1 MVTTVITAMAA
12 YSNER
17 VAAIILSVL
26 YRMLTTFVT
35 SMKKQIII
43 SSTNELVRVL
53 PERIVYISSD
63 GNYSTMVLHDKT
75 EHLFTFNLSHFQKLI
90 EKQLKDEASQFIRIG
105 KSLIINRDYIYR
117 INLTKQQ
124 LVMSDMAL
132 NQAFMLSASKEALKQ
147 LKQLLENELK

>member
-1 MVTTVITAMAA
+1 MGNV
-12 YSNER
+12 
-17 VAAIILSVL
+17 
-26 YRMLTTFVT
+26 TFVIG
-35 SMKKQIII
+35 MKKQIII

-124 LVMSDMAL
+124 LVMSDMAM

-147 LKQLLENELK
+147 LKQLLENELI

>member
-1 MVTTVITAMAA
+1 MGNV
-12 YSNER
+12 
-17 VAAIILSVL
+17 
-26 YRMLTTFVT
+26 TFVIG
-35 SMKKQIII
+35 MKKQIII

-147 LKQLLENELK
+147 LKQLLEN

>member
-1 MVTTVITAMAA
+1 
-12 YSNER
+12 
-17 VAAIILSVL
+17 
-26 YRMLTTFVT
+26 
-35 SMKKQIII
+35 MKKQIII

-63 GNYSTMVLHDKT
+63 GNYSTMVQHDKT

-132 NQAFMLSASKEALKQ
+132 HQAFMLSASKHALKQ

>member
-1 MVTTVITAMAA
+1 
-12 YSNER
+12 
-17 VAAIILSVL
+17 
-26 YRMLTTFVT
+26 
-35 SMKKQIII
+35 
-43 SSTNELVRVL
+43 
-53 PERIVYISSD
+53 
-63 GNYSTMVLHDKT
+63 MVLHDKT
-75 EHLFTFNLSHFQKLI
+75 EHLFTFNLSHFQRLI

>member
-1 MVTTVITAMAA
+1 
-12 YSNER
+12 
-17 VAAIILSVL
+17 
-26 YRMLTTFVT
+26 
-35 SMKKQIII
+35 MKKQIII
-43 SSTNELVRVL
+43 STTNELVRVV

-90 EKQLKDEASQFIRIG
+90 EQQLKDDARIFIRIG
-105 KSLIINRDYIYR
+105 KLLIINRNYIYR

-147 LKQLLENELK
+147 LKLYLETQIKQ

>member
-1 MVTTVITAMAA
+1 
-12 YSNER
+12 
-17 VAAIILSVL
+17 
-26 YRMLTTFVT
+26 
-35 SMKKQIII
+35 MKKQIII

-90 EKQLKDEASQFIRIG
+90 EKQLKDEASQLIRIG

>member
-1 MVTTVITAMAA
+1 
-12 YSNER
+12 
-17 VAAIILSVL
+17 
-26 YRMLTTFVT
+26 
-35 SMKKQIII
+35 MKKQIII
-43 SSTNELVRVL
+43 STTNELVRVL

-90 EKQLKDEASQFIRIG
+90 EQQLKEDACRFIRIG
-105 KSLIINRDYIYR
+105 NSLIINRDYIYR

-147 LKQLLENELK
+147 LKQLLENGVKQ